1 MQTAPF
7 LQPISDLSQQS
18 RDFQEL
24 GLLSR
29 ENLFISCKNV
39 TLPILEIS
47 LESLLGLFLKLDDNN
62 DKTSNLRIP
71 HHRGSFVQPLLQW
84 ESNRYQILWVCL

>member
-7 LQPISDLSQQS
+7 MQPISDFSQQG

-29 ENLFISCKNV
+29 KNV
-39 TLPILEIS
+39 SSLVKNVALPILEMS
-47 LESLLGLFLKLDDNN
+47 LTSL
-62 DKTSNLRIP
+62 
-71 HHRGSFVQPLLQW
+71 
-84 ESNRYQILWVCL
+84 

>member
-7 LQPISDLSQQS
+7 MQPISNLSQQS

-29 ENLFISCKNV
+29 EKHFISCKNV

-47 LESLLGLFLKLDDNN
+47 LTSLSGLFLKLDDDNN
-62 DKTSNLRIP
+62 KTSNVLIR
-71 HHRGSFVQPLLQW
+71 
-84 ESNRYQILWVCL
+84 